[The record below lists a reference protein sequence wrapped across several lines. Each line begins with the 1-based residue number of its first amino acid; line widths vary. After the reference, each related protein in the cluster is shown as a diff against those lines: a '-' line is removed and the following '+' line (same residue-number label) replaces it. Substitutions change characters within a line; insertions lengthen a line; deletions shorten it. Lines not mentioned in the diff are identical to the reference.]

1 MKAKYKKFLII
12 CGKALMLLCLAAFAL
27 LCVFYYAI
35 PKDEAQTIWTKAE
48 GAAPTTQSRGSG
60 IDLSKYPTANLI
72 SYPYYSGTDTTIN
85 GITYKVN
92 SDGSI
97 LLNGTA
103 TANSSFVLVSN
114 ILPIRLDKS
123 KKYVLSGC
131 PSGGGFESYRIFIQN
146 TTYKQGYSDIG
157 KGVVFTTEYTDY
169 YIYIIIWNGFTVN
182 NLTFKPMLNVGE
194 TAYPYSPPYD
204 LIYND
209 GYESGEN
216 AGHEAGYQEGH
227 EAGYQEGYE
236 AGKKDGY
243 EEGFAAG
250 YNDGYGKAVDV
261 LATGLLTKGNSSYI
275 NKQLA
280 PGGSGVSCNAYSNY
294 FTYSYAASYS
304 GLLYLNCARSY
315 SNGYKLKIKVES
327 VTVETVFS
335 AMLLDLETSSSAMYE
350 VFRLPVV
357 SSATTYEKV
366 VNLPV
371 STTRSFKSFVIT
383 PASAPSGGTIKGL
396 EIEVVGSE
404 KDYYDNGYD
413 NGYSEG
419 QKFGYDSGYTKG
431 YAMGKS
437 DAMSQMSDSDLPS
450 SVRSF
455 VFSLFDAPVSSF
467 LSAFN
472 LSYDGFDLG
481 SLVAFIF
488 TAIVIVGVIRLVT

>member
-1 MKAKYKKFLII
+1 
-12 CGKALMLLCLAAFAL
+12 MLVCLAAFAL
-27 LCVFYYAI
+27 LCVFYYAS
-35 PKDEAQTIWTKAE
+35 PKDEAQIIRTKAE
-48 GAAPTTQSRGSG
+48 ESVPTTQPRASSG
-60 IDLSKYPTANLI
+60 IDLSKYPTANLMP
-72 SYPYYSGTDTTIN
+72 YPYSKETSIIN
-85 GITYKVN
+85 GVT
-92 SDGSI
+92 
-97 LLNGTA
+97 
-103 TANSSFVLVSN
+103 
-114 ILPIRLDKS
+114 
-123 KKYVLSGC
+123 
-131 PSGGGFESYRIFIQN
+131 
-146 TTYKQGYSDIG
+146 
-157 KGVVFTTEYTDY
+157 
-169 YIYIIIWNGFTVN
+169 FTVN
-182 NLTFKPMLNVGE
+182 NDGTITADGAATENAIFVFHAFSFSLSAGTYTVSGLKNGGAAIYCLQISRDDYTESWNLYNGNIQINLENTSSMLLQFVVFKGTIVNNVVLKPMLNAGE

-204 LIYND
+204 LIYSD
-209 GYESGEN
+209 GYNKGES
-216 AGHEAGYQEGH
+216 AGHETGKQEG
-227 EAGYQEGYE
+227 YKEGYE

-280 PGGSGVSCNAYSNY
+280 PGGSGISCNAYSDY

-357 SSATTYEKV
+357 SSATTYEKI

-383 PASAPSGGTIKGL
+383 PASVPSGGTIKGL

-455 VFSLFDAPVSSF
+455 VFSLFDAPVTSF

>member
-1 MKAKYKKFLII
+1 M
-12 CGKALMLLCLAAFAL
+12 
-27 LCVFYYAI
+27 V
-35 PKDEAQTIWTKAE
+35 
-48 GAAPTTQSRGSG
+48 
-60 IDLSKYPTANLI
+60 
-72 SYPYYSGTDTTIN
+72 
-85 GITYKVN
+85 
-92 SDGSI
+92 
-97 LLNGTA
+97 NGTA
-103 TANSSFVLVSN
+103 TASLGYTIFEGNMPLLGTFT
-114 ILPIRLDKS
+114 
-123 KKYVLSGC
+123 LSGC
-131 PSGGGFESYRIFIQN
+131 VGGSFSTYYFQPYIDGVAQN
-146 TTYKQGYSDIG
+146 AQFNKAVTYN
-157 KGVVFTTEYTDY
+157 
-169 YIYIIIWNGFTVN
+169 WNGSLIFLKFFAMVGT
-182 NLTFKPMLNVGE
+182 TFDNFLLKPMLNVGD
-194 TAYPYSPPYD
+194 TAYPFIPNLD
-204 LIYND
+204 GVRQD
-209 GYESGEN
+209 GYEDGEN

-227 EAGYQEGYE
+227 EAGYKEGYE

-280 PGGSGVSCNAYSNY
+280 SGGSGISCNAYSDY

-357 SSATTYEKV
+357 SSATTYEKI

-419 QKFGYDSGYTKG
+419 QKFGYDSGYTTG

-455 VFSLFDAPVSSF
+455 VFSLFDAPVTSF

>member
-1 MKAKYKKFLII
+1 MKGKYKKFLIV

-27 LCVFYYAI
+27 VCVFYYAS
-35 PKDEAQTIWTKAE
+35 PKDEAQTIRTKAE
-48 GAAPTTQSRGSG
+48 EVAANARASSG
-60 IDLSKYPTANLI
+60 IDLSKYPTANLM
-72 SYPYYSGTDTTIN
+72 SYPYADGMSKTMN
-85 GITYKVN
+85 GVTFN
-92 SDGSI
+92 ANNDGSI
-97 LLNGTA
+97 TANGTA
-103 TANSSFVLVSN
+103 TGSAATFYIAFSAYNPNFVPGKTYYLSGTSNDLLVVLTYQDSSGVVYVVADRSFVWEEGYIFQN
-114 ILPIRLDKS
+114 I
-123 KKYVLSGC
+123 YVHV
-131 PSGGGFESYRIFIQN
+131 YANR
-146 TTYKQGYSDIG
+146 
-157 KGVVFTTEYTDY
+157 
-169 YIYIIIWNGFTVN
+169 TVN
-182 NLTFKPMLNVGE
+182 NVTIYPMLNVGE

-209 GYESGEN
+209 GYESGES

-250 YNDGYGKAVDV
+250 YNDGYGKAVDI

-280 PGGSGVSCNAYSNY
+280 PGGSGVSCNAYSDY

-413 NGYSEG
+413 NGYTEG
-419 QKFGYDSGYTKG
+419 KKFGYDSGYTKG

-455 VFSLFDAPVSSF
+455 VFSLFDAPVTSF

-472 LSYDGFDLG
+472 LTNDGFDLG

>member
-12 CGKALMLLCLAAFAL
+12 CGKALMLLCLAAFVL
-27 LCVFYYAI
+27 VCVFYYAS
-35 PKDEAQTIWTKAE
+35 PKDEAQTIRTKAE
-48 GAAPTTQSRGSG
+48 ESAPTAETRT
-60 IDLSKYPTANLI
+60 IYPSENLI
-72 SYPYYSGTDTTIN
+72 PYPYFDSTITRAGFTFTDN
-85 GITYKVN
+85 G
-92 SDGSI
+92 DGSI
-97 LLNGTA
+97 TVNGTA
-103 TANSSFVLVSN
+103 TASLGYTIFEGNMPLLGTFT
-114 ILPIRLDKS
+114 
-123 KKYVLSGC
+123 LSGC
-131 PSGGGFESYRIFIQN
+131 VGGSFSTYYFQPYIDGVAQN
-146 TTYKQGYSDIG
+146 AQFNKAVTYN
-157 KGVVFTTEYTDY
+157 
-169 YIYIIIWNGFTVN
+169 WNGSLIFLKFFAMVGT
-182 NLTFKPMLNVGE
+182 TFDNFLLKPMLNVGD
-194 TAYPYSPPYD
+194 TAYPFIPNLD
-204 LIYND
+204 GVRQD
-209 GYESGEN
+209 GYEDGEN

-227 EAGYQEGYE
+227 EAGYKEGYE

-280 PGGSGVSCNAYSNY
+280 SGGSGISCNAYSDY

-357 SSATTYEKV
+357 SSATTYEKI

-455 VFSLFDAPVSSF
+455 VFSLFDAPVTSF

>member
-1 MKAKYKKFLII
+1 M
-12 CGKALMLLCLAAFAL
+12 
-27 LCVFYYAI
+27 
-35 PKDEAQTIWTKAE
+35 
-48 GAAPTTQSRGSG
+48 
-60 IDLSKYPTANLI
+60 
-72 SYPYYSGTDTTIN
+72 
-85 GITYKVN
+85 
-92 SDGSI
+92 
-97 LLNGTA
+97 
-103 TANSSFVLVSN
+103 
-114 ILPIRLDKS
+114 
-123 KKYVLSGC
+123 
-131 PSGGGFESYRIFIQN
+131 
-146 TTYKQGYSDIG
+146 
-157 KGVVFTTEYTDY
+157 
-169 YIYIIIWNGFTVN
+169 
-182 NLTFKPMLNVGE
+182 
-194 TAYPYSPPYD
+194 
-204 LIYND
+204 
-209 GYESGEN
+209 
-216 AGHEAGYQEGH
+216 
-227 EAGYQEGYE
+227 
-236 AGKKDGY
+236 
-243 EEGFAAG
+243 
-250 YNDGYGKAVDV
+250 
-261 LATGLLTKGNSSYI
+261 
-275 NKQLA
+275 
-280 PGGSGVSCNAYSNY
+280 
-294 FTYSYAASYS
+294 
-304 GLLYLNCARSY
+304 
-315 SNGYKLKIKVES
+315 ES

-413 NGYSEG
+413 NGYTEG
-419 QKFGYDSGYTKG
+419 KKFGYDSGYTKG

-455 VFSLFDAPVSSF
+455 VFSLFDAPVTSF

>member
-1 MKAKYKKFLII
+1 MKGKYKKFLIV

-27 LCVFYYAI
+27 VCVFYYAT
-35 PKDEAQTIWTKAE
+35 PKDEAQTIRTKAAE
-48 GAAPTTQSRGSG
+48 SVPTTQPRASSG

-72 SYPYYSGTDTTIN
+72 PYPYLEEDKTSG
-85 GITYKVN
+85 GITFAVN
-92 SDGSI
+92 EDGSLI
-97 LLNGTA
+97 LNGTS
-103 TANSSFVLVSN
+103 T
-114 ILPIRLDKS
+114 
-123 KKYVLSGC
+123 
-131 PSGGGFESYRIFIQN
+131 
-146 TTYKQGYSDIG
+146 GYSLFYFYRGIYGPLFEEG
-157 KGVVFTTEYTDY
+157 KTYSFSCSYGVISYVEKEGEAIKYLTSGTFTWGSGWILGTV
-169 YIYIIIWNGFTVN
+169 YIQLTTGQTVN
-182 NLTFKPMLNVGE
+182 NLTVYPILNAGE
-194 TAYPYSPPYD
+194 TVYPYSPPYD

-209 GYESGEN
+209 GYESGKN
-216 AGHEAGYQEGH
+216 AGHEV
-227 EAGYQEGYE
+227 GYQEGYE
-236 AGKKDGY
+236 VGKKDGY

-275 NKQLA
+275 NKELA

>member
-1 MKAKYKKFLII
+1 MKAKYRKFLII
-12 CGKALMLLCLAAFAL
+12 CGKALMLVCLAAFAL
-27 LCVFYYAI
+27 LCVFYYAS
-35 PKDEAQTIWTKAE
+35 PKDEAQIIRTKAE
-48 GAAPTTQSRGSG
+48 ETAPISENAIPVSSAHELTEWDTIDYEAQKLVIQSNTYVFTGKEYFAVWSNEKTYAYTAGVLNVNRGSVDQKE
-60 IDLSKYPTANLI
+60 IKSNYFAYPVLSMTGSTELGCTSVYFRIPVEMYPEFSTVEKFKSWLSEKAADGKPLKV
-72 SYPYYSGTDTTIN
+72 
-85 GITYKVN
+85 TYKTEAAYSVGLDYFYN
-92 SDGSI
+92 AGKTDGH
-97 LLNGTA
+97 
-103 TANSSFVLVSN
+103 
-114 ILPIRLDKS
+114 
-123 KKYVLSGC
+123 
-131 PSGGGFESYRIFIQN
+131 E
-146 TTYKQGYSDIG
+146 
-157 KGVVFTTEYTDY
+157 E
-169 YIYIIIWNGFTVN
+169 
-182 NLTFKPMLNVGE
+182 
-194 TAYPYSPPYD
+194 
-204 LIYND
+204 
-209 GYESGEN
+209 GYE
-216 AGHEAGYQEGH
+216 
-227 EAGYQEGYE
+227 EGYE

-280 PGGSGVSCNAYSNY
+280 PGGSGISCNAYSDY

-304 GLLYLNCARSY
+304 GLLSLNCARSY

-357 SSATTYEKV
+357 SSATTYEKI

-413 NGYSEG
+413 NGYTEG
-419 QKFGYDSGYTKG
+419 KKFGYDSGYTKG

-455 VFSLFDAPVSSF
+455 VFSLFDAPVTSF

>member
-12 CGKALMLLCLAAFAL
+12 CGKALMLLCLAAFVL
-27 LCVFYYAI
+27 VCVFYYASL
-35 PKDEAQTIWTKAE
+35 KDEAQVIRTKAE
-48 GAAPTTQSRGSG
+48 ETKTEVEFPVNYCNTFLFKDRTVSG
-60 IDLSKYPTANLI
+60 VTLSVDKNGVLYL
-72 SYPYYSGTDTTIN
+72 SGTPTKGRFVFDCKCPDEYV
-85 GITYKVN
+85 GIISELLGTSPFFYHSELMGVRFEFCLVIDGVNVYYPRTDMPNSLIPTGNLMSVYMNLVVERAQLEPFNNDAYYVSLYKN
-92 SDGSI
+92 
-97 LLNGTA
+97 
-103 TANSSFVLVSN
+103 ANSNF
-114 ILPIRLDKS
+114 
-123 KKYVLSGC
+123 YT
-131 PSGGGFESYRIFIQN
+131 PSLLGYYDIA
-146 TTYKQGYSDIG
+146 YK
-157 KGVVFTTEYTDY
+157 
-169 YIYIIIWNGFTVN
+169 
-182 NLTFKPMLNVGE
+182 
-194 TAYPYSPPYD
+194 
-204 LIYND
+204 D
-209 GYESGEN
+209 GYE
-216 AGHEAGYQEGH
+216 AGKQEGH
-227 EAGYQEGYE
+227 KEGYE
-236 AGKKDGY
+236 EGYEIGKKDGY

-280 PGGSGVSCNAYSNY
+280 PSVSGFSCNAYSNY

-450 SVRSF
+450 SVPSF

>member
-1 MKAKYKKFLII
+1 MKAKYKKFLIV
-12 CGKALMLLCLAAFAL
+12 CGKVFMLVCLAAFAL
-27 LCVFYYAI
+27 LCVFYYTSL
-35 PKDEAQTIWTKAE
+35 KDEARAIHVHAEEAKTEVEFPVNYCNTFLFKEQTFNGVRLSVDKN
-48 GAAPTTQSRGSG
+48 G
-60 IDLSKYPTANLI
+60 IIYL
-72 SYPYYSGTDTTIN
+72 SGTPTKERFTFDCICPAEYVEIFSELLGTTPFFYHSELSGVRLEFCLTIDGQPNYYPRTDFPN
-85 GITYKVN
+85 GK
-92 SDGSI
+92 
-97 LLNGTA
+97 
-103 TANSSFVLVSN
+103 
-114 ILPIRLDKS
+114 LPTG
-123 KKYVLSGC
+123 VLSC
-131 PSGGGFESYRIFIQN
+131 ITMHLVISRPELEPFNNDAYYLSLYKNATSNFYTPSLLGYYDMAYNAG
-146 TTYKQGYSDIG
+146 KQD
-157 KGVVFTTEYTDY
+157 
-169 YIYIIIWNGFTVN
+169 
-182 NLTFKPMLNVGE
+182 
-194 TAYPYSPPYD
+194 
-204 LIYND
+204 
-209 GYESGEN
+209 
-216 AGHEAGYQEGH
+216 GHEAGKQEG
-227 EAGYQEGYE
+227 YKEGYE

-280 PGGSGVSCNAYSNY
+280 SGGSGISCNAYSDY

-357 SSATTYEKV
+357 SSATTYEKI

-455 VFSLFDAPVSSF
+455 VFSLFDAPVTSF